1 MIVFAANEGYLDE
14 VAPDRVQEFEQ
25 KFIPH
30 LKSTHPEI
38 AEDIRKT
45 RDLTDATKT
54 SLKGV
59 LKDFVEQWKKGL
71 TSPAAKA

>member
-1 MIVFAANEGYLDE
+1 MFA
-14 VAPDRVQEFEQ
+14 R
-25 KFIPH
+25 
-30 LKSTHPEI
+30 EI
-38 AEDIRKT
+38 AARGGPPCKT

-54 SLKGV
+54 GLKSV